1 MLLHRSGPP
10 FYFPG
15 RPPEIRTAFKNML
28 ARRQKLA
35 EQLENAGTGERVQ
48 IICEFA
54 RIKLVLDFLDDGEAS
69 ARGGQDRDGG

>member
-1 MLLHRSGPP
+1 
-10 FYFPG
+10 
-15 RPPEIRTAFKNML
+15 ML